1 MTDLGLDG
9 RVVVLTGGASGLG
22 LRHGSLLGRL
32 GARIVIAD
40 AGTDLFGTGRDP
52 GPAQDA
58 AETIRAEGGTALAYT
73 ADLSTEAGATG
84 AIDAAVGEWGRI
96 DVVVHNAG
104 FTLGGRDFAD
114 ESMARLD
121 ALLAINTR
129 AAFALALRAWPV
141 MMRQG
146 YGRLVFT
153 SSSALHGLP
162 RSLPYSTAKAS
173 LVGLTRGLA
182 AEGASHGIKVNCVE
196 PVGATRMA
204 ENLAESE
211 FRSWFLAHM
220 RPEYVSPMVAVL
232 ASEACPVTGEVLVAG
247 GGRFARTVFAENT
260 GWIDDGPT
268 PEDVLANFSSI
279 LDQSHLVRIEDGVHA
294 SAHHAETL
302 GFSPTAAVVVTAGRS
317 PGDQPS

>member
-1 MTDLGLDG
+1 MTDLRLDG
-9 RVVVLTGGASGLG
+9 RVVVLTGAGRGIG
-22 LRHGSLLGRL
+22 RRHGQLLGRL
-32 GARIVIAD
+32 GARLVIAD

-52 GPAQDA
+52 GPAEAA
-58 AETIRAEGGTALAYT
+58 AETIRADGGTAFAYT
-73 ADLSTEAGATG
+73 GDLCTEEGACG
-84 AIDAAVGEWGRI
+84 AVDAAIDEWGRV
-96 DVVVHNAG
+96 DAVVHNAG
-104 FTLGGRDFAD
+104 FTLGGKDFAD
-114 ESMARLD
+114 ESLARLD

-141 MMRQG
+141 MMGQG

-182 AEGASHGIKVNCVE
+182 AEGTGHGIKVNCVE

-211 FRSWFLAHM
+211 FRSWFLEQM
-220 RPEYVSPMVAVL
+220 RPELVSPMVAVL
-232 ASEACPVTGEVLVAG
+232 ASEACPVSGEVLVAG
-247 GGRFARTVFAENT
+247 GGRFARTVFAENA
-260 GWIDDGPT
+260 GWIDPDPT
-268 PEDVLANFSSI
+268 PEAVLANFAAI

-294 SAHHAETL
+294 SAHHAEIL
-302 GFSPTAAVVVTAGRS
+302 GFGPTTPVVVTAGRS
-317 PGDQPS
+317 PGDQSS